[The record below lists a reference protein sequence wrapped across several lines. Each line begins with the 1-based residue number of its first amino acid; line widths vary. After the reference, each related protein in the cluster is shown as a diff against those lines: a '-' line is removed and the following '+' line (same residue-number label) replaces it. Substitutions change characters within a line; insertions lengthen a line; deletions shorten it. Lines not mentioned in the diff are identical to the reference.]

1 MKPKLKPPGS
11 ERLKLMRDVPL
22 SNFAFDF
29 YLRRYIMMRQNDA
42 VDKGMG
48 SKRASVMDTLT
59 LDGVTLTLLD

>member
-1 MKPKLKPPGS
+1 
-11 ERLKLMRDVPL
+11 MRDVPL

-48 SKRASVMDTLT
+48 SKRASVTDTLT